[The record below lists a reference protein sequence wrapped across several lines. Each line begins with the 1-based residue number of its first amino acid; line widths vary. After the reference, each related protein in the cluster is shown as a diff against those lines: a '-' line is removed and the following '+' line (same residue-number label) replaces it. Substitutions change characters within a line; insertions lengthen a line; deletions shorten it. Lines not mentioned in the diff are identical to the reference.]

1 MRPVIIMALLLA
13 ACTSRPPEVTTGY
26 VDVPGARL
34 YYEQA
39 GSGPPLVLIHGGY
52 LDRRMWDPQFEQFAR
67 SHRVVR
73 YDVRAHGLS
82 QGDTVAF
89 ADHEDLHRLLA
100 ALKIERATI
109 VGLSMGGQI
118 ATDFA
123 LTYPQMTTALVLV
136 GAGLGGYNF
145 DSDEVTEYVE
155 QLMAALRADDFE
167 AVIEIFT
174 RYWCDGPH
182 RRPEQVDPAVREQ
195 VLTMLAGSGQRWQYY
210 DLVKQLDPP
219 AIERLE
225 DIQAPA
231 LVVVGSIDMPDIHRI
246 ADLFTERI
254 PNTRKVVI
262 ENVAHMVSLEKPA
275 EFSRVVLDFLHEQ

>member
-136 GAGLGGYNF
+136 GAGLGAYNF